1 MVKLDVKKSNNL
13 YFDHGQPQRNRISP
27 TVRKNKKKTLN
38 FLFRVRMHLL
48 LWWCGNSATWQFGV
62 APVQGNRFRRAES
75 LKLLI
80 AHVLAWRMTGGVCVC
95 PPQSKFC
102 QTHQTISSCTYICTS
117 LCSLVKVLL

>member
-1 MVKLDVKKSNNL
+1 MASLNVTE
-13 YFDHGQPQRNRISP
+13 FHQPCGK
-27 TVRKNKKKTLN
+27 TKKTLN

-48 LWWCGNSATWQFGV
+48 LWWCGNSATWQFVV
-62 APVQGNRFRRAES
+62 APVQGNRFGRAES
-75 LKLLI
+75 LK
-80 AHVLAWRMTGGVCVC
+80 HVLAWRMTGGVCVC